1 MGSESGAELAGGVGN
16 AIERQGA
23 AVTVVEGGISRRNT
37 VTVRTADASNLDP
50 VAGGRVE
57 RDGQRLIARRSVD
70 AQV

>member
-16 AIERQGA
+16 AIECQGTA
-23 AVTVVEGGISRRNT
+23 LTIVEGGISRRNT

-50 VAGGRVE
+50 VVGGRGE
-57 RDGQRLIARRSVD
+57 RDGQGLIARRSVD